1 MSSTIKDMLIR
12 TSAPARLYSSRRR
25 LYKAKYVEM
34 NDLLLREDR
43 SMIRL
48 SRGGRAYGIRTCQDS
63 HNNDG
68 FSNISRP
75 PLQNRTRA
83 QTISSSIPA
92 VSDPTPIATKVL
104 LSPLCMH
111 VSFLS
116 TTPISLDDGS
126 LVMVQD

>member
-1 MSSTIKDMLIR
+1 
-12 TSAPARLYSSRRR
+12 
-25 LYKAKYVEM
+25 VEM

-63 HNNDG
+63 QNNGG

-75 PLQNRTRA
+75 PLQYRTRA

-104 LSPLCMH
+104 LSPLCLH